1 MGPRARSA
9 PTFFLL
15 LLAGCAGSSSQ
26 LPRVLTVEAGRRTR
40 VAITDASGRSF
51 VLQNQSSGS
60 RNEVYRDPG
69 ARTQP
74 KVVPDGDVQVL
85 LDALAAR
92 GMFARAS
99 EVAVPGA
106 RSVISV
112 ETPERSWFWSRPP
125 VDPSRAP
132 SEQPAVLEFD
142 EARGYV
148 LAVYNSEMSFH
159 SGTID
164 SFSGD
169 ERKLIETERNKTGAP
184 ATRKDK

>member
-15 LLAGCAGSSSQ
+15 LLAGCAGSSAR
-26 LPRVLTVEAGRRTR
+26 LPRVLTVEEGRRTR
-40 VAITDASGRSF
+40 VAITDSSGRSF
-51 VLQNQSSGS
+51 VLQNLSSGS

-74 KVVPDGDVQVL
+74 KVIRDADVQTL

-99 EVAVPGA
+99 DAAAPGA

-125 VDPSRAP
+125 VDPTRPPA
-132 SEQPAVLEFD
+132 EQPAVLEFD

-159 SGTID
+159 SGTIE
-164 SFSGD
+164 SFSDKERELID
-169 ERKLIETERNKTGAP
+169 EERRKTGAP